1 MAPRTRKAK
10 NNSSSKKSGD
20 VPRQEKRRD
29 ENKSIA
35 DSAKKTTA
43 VTRPRKRR
51 CDESESIA
59 DSPKKICY
67 NKASTS
73 MEKRDKKYCST
84 IANSKLKSLRISPDD
99 DEDDFGGFNKDDA
112 DDISYWVKRKIS
124 ILEFAQDILND
135 ELTNENQSENISIP
149 EVAPVCKDQNVDDS
163 QDVTNVPEA
172 RKDPVGGAFP
182 LEILDLI
189 PDPLEISNETGNDNI
204 TYKIRENGTTNG
216 KAVIEDSHGF
226 TYSYQKQSK
235 GTSPIPS
242 YTYWQCIKRQWKKGK
257 KETNT

>member
-99 DEDDFGGFNKDDA
+99 DKDDFGGFNKDDA

-172 RKDPVGGAFP
+172 RNSKQVH
-182 LEILDLI
+182 
-189 PDPLEISNETGNDNI
+189 
-204 TYKIRENGTTNG
+204 Y
-216 KAVIEDSHGF
+216 
-226 TYSYQKQSK
+226 YS
-235 GTSPIPS
+235 
-242 YTYWQCIKRQWKKGK
+242 
-257 KETNT
+257 